1 MGYVDN
7 APYFCMSKETV
18 SGLAN
23 EAISQREQEH
33 EHTLEMASKARATDD
48 SGAPKSQADASWE
61 HFQAEQRSTATA
73 NVDVYLDDFISVF
86 HEGPR
91 KRRQFLCHLFHQ
103 IDRVFLPNDESDT
116 NRKDPISQNKLG
128 QEDGAWSTRNKVL
141 GWDINTIAHLLRLL
155 PRRQ

>member
-1 MGYVDN
+1 
-7 APYFCMSKETV
+7 
-18 SGLAN
+18 
-23 EAISQREQEH
+23 
-33 EHTLEMASKARATDD
+33 MAAEARAVDD
-48 SGAPKSQADASWE
+48 SGAPEAQDDASWE
-61 HFQAEQRSTATA
+61 HLQAEQLSAATA
-73 NVDVYLDDFISVF
+73 NVDVYLDDFISVV

-91 KRRQFLCHLFHQ
+91 ERRQFLCHLFHQ

-128 QEDGAWSTRNKVL
+128 QEYGAWSTRNKVL